1 MDFDMFTLDYET
13 LASFFFFLLLPP
25 TIVHH
30 DPCLLF
36 HRVRLIVSMIHLYDR
51 ALLSKNSFIFDHRLL
66 WLQNK
71 KAPYDCGVCFYVIL
85 KSTHYFW
92 EN

>member
-1 MDFDMFTLDYET
+1 MMDFDMFTLDYET

-66 WLQNK
+66 
-71 KAPYDCGVCFYVIL
+71 
-85 KSTHYFW
+85 
-92 EN
+92 